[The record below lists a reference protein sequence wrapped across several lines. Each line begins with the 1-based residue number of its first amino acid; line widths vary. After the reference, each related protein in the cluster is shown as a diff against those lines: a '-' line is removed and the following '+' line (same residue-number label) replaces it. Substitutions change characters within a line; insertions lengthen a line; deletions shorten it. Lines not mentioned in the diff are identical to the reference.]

1 MHPQQLLQFSLRLGP
16 RRIRGTWIS
25 GALKESFWD
34 RENSPDLFGVLT
46 PFKEDIYIVYIY
58 TLYIMFVHVETCAA
72 CELEATWPTE
82 SGRICQQ
89 AGWATANIP
98 RIKPQWCLKSPFG
111 VRRRAII
118 NQWIFCTGVG
128 HGKFESL
135 ANHQRAPWVGCETS
149 PTRFVNRPLE
159 YFPHPSLVVS

>member
-25 GALKESFWD
+25 GGLKESFWD

-98 RIKPQWCLKSPFG
+98 RIKPQ
-111 VRRRAII
+111 
-118 NQWIFCTGVG
+118 
-128 HGKFESL
+128 
-135 ANHQRAPWVGCETS
+135 
-149 PTRFVNRPLE
+149 
-159 YFPHPSLVVS
+159 